1 MRTRFRP
8 ILLALLAVAGFATAG
23 LASGSASALTGAPAR
38 ASRGSTAPVGSGR
51 LAVGVRVVRFYTAGR
66 SLRATGMV
74 TAKLTD
80 NTGRTQTVK
89 ALVAL
94 TASTGGG
101 CRVLHLDLKELTLTL
116 LGLRAHLDRV
126 ILDVTGDAKGGV
138 LGSLFC
144 RLAKAKVA
152 AARVADVHALTTAVH
167 SHGGHVLRFTA
178 YLRPAV
184 TGSAAA
190 GTTCPVLDLV
200 VGPLN
205 LELLGLIVNLNR
217 VHLNVTATR
226 GAGALGDLFCK
237 LADNSPTTPTTSTT
251 TTSTTTG

>member
-1 MRTRFRP
+1 MRTK
-8 ILLALLAVAGFATAG
+8 LLLTLLAVAGLATAG
-23 LASGSASALTGAPAR
+23 VMSSGAIASAGRAPSAR
-38 ASRGSTAPVGSGR
+38 SGR
-51 LAVGVRVVRFYTAGR
+51 LAVGVQVVRFYTAGR
-66 SLRATGMV
+66 SVKATGMV
-74 TAKLTD
+74 TARLTD

-89 ALVAL
+89 TLVGL

-126 ILDVTGDAKGGV
+126 ILDVTGDPKGGV

-152 AARVADVHALTTAVH
+152 SARVADARALTAAVRG
-167 SHGGHVLRFTA
+167 HGGHVVRFTA
-178 YLRPAV
+178 YLHPAV

-205 LELLGLIVNLNR
+205 LQLLGLIVDLNR

-226 GAGALGDLFCK
+226 GAGALGDLFCT
-237 LADNSPTTPTTSTT
+237 LADNSPTTTTASSTT
-251 TTSTTTG
+251 TTPAG

>member
-1 MRTRFRP
+1 MRTQLRP
-8 ILLALLAVAGFATAG
+8 VLLTLLAVAGLAAAG
-23 LASGSASALTGAPAR
+23 VTSAAAIASAGSAPAASAAR
-38 ASRGSTAPVGSGR
+38 TASTRSGR
-51 LAVGVRVVRFYTAGR
+51 LAVGVKVVRFYTAGR
-66 SLRATGMV
+66 SLKATGLV
-74 TAKLTD
+74 TARLTD
-80 NTGRTQTVK
+80 NAGRTQTVK
-89 ALVAL
+89 TMVAL
-94 TASTGGG
+94 SASTGGG

-144 RLAKAKVA
+144 KLAKAKVA
-152 AARVADVHALTTAVH
+152 SARVADARALTAAVRG
-167 SHGGHVLRFTA
+167 HGGHVLRFTA
-178 YLRPAV
+178 YLHPAV

-205 LELLGLIVNLNR
+205 LQLLGLIVDLNR

-226 GAGALGDLFCK
+226 GAGALGDLFCT
-237 LADNSPTTPTTSTT
+237 LADKAPATT
-251 TTSTTTG
+251 TTTATTT